1 MTPKLEVGK
10 MKDTLNP
17 KQEAFVQEFLVDHCG
32 TQAAIRA
39 GYGRLNA
46 GSYARHLLQTPKVQH
61 ALAKLKAER
70 MRRTQIDQD
79 FVIEKLVENIERA
92 MQAVPVL
99 DRNGQPT
106 GVYRYQG
113 HVVNEAL
120 RMLAKHTGGFNADE
134 REDKNVTIIVDTGV
148 PGPPGSHRDLLEPLR
163 GGVPSGAT
171 LSQDQE

>member
-1 MTPKLEVGK
+1 

-17 KQEAFVQEFLVDHCG
+17 KQEAFVQEFMIDHCA

-39 GYGRLNA
+39 GYRPLNA
-46 GSYARHLLQTPKVQH
+46 GSYASQLLRMPKVQD
-61 ALAKLKAER
+61 ALAKLKADR
-70 MRRTQIDQD
+70 VRRTQIDQD

-99 DRNGQPT
+99 DRKGQPT
-106 GVYRYQG
+106 GVYRYEG

-120 RMLAKHTGGFNADE
+120 RMLAKHTGGFNNDG

-148 PGPPGSHRDLLEPLR
+148 PGPPGSSRMT
-163 GGVPSGAT
+163 SGAT
-171 LSQDQE
+171 SSRRNL